1 MEQGGGGGINNI
13 VSSTVSTFFGSIED
27 PYNKLNINTIVM
39 IVVYCEWEP
48 FYIYITRKLHVRV
61 TGKIQFRL

>member
-1 MEQGGGGGINNI
+1 MGRREGDQQYNIINGIYI
-13 VSSTVSTFFGSIED
+13 FRAIED
-27 PYNKLNINTIVM
+27 PNNKFYINTIVM